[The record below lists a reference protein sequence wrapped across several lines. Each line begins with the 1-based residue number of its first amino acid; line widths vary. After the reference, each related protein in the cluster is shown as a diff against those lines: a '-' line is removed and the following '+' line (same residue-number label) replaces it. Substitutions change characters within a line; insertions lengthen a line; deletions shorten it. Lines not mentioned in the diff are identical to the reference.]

1 MLTIK
6 FKKLFIRSAISA
18 ALPSVAEAAGS
29 VIGIGIESALMG
41 YDIHKKYKDKKEG
54 KLSTLKFKK
63 YIARRVTRGTFGVAG
78 GIGGGIVGQMV
89 KNI

>member
-1 MLTIK
+1 
-6 FKKLFIRSAISA
+6 
-18 ALPSVAEAAGS
+18 
-29 VIGIGIESALMG
+29 MG